1 MGKWPKTMG
10 SEKKKTIRVRAGSKA
25 PRRGRAGKTV
35 YVGMSA
41 DLIHPGHLN
50 IIREAS
56 RYGRVIVGLLTDG
69 AIASYKRLPFMSLEQ
84 RRQIVENLKNV
95 SEVVMQETLDYVP
108 NLRRLKPDFVVH
120 GDDWRTGVQREVRQR
135 VIEAL
140 QEWGG
145 RLIEPPYTPGISSSQ
160 LNNALKEIGTTP
172 GSRLR
177 MLRRLLTV
185 KDLIRVMEAH
195 NGLTGLIVEK
205 SRVMVDNQAREF
217 DALWLSSLTDS
228 TAKGRPDNGSVDL
241 TSRLTTLNSILEI
254 TTKPIIFDGDSGG
267 LAEHFAIMVK
277 TLERMGISAVII
289 EDKVGL
295 KENSLLEGAGSQ
307 QQDSIASF
315 CHKIRFGKKAQFT
328 DDFMV
333 IARIE
338 SLILGAGMEDAL
350 RRAEAYIA
358 AGADGIMIH
367 SKSKDAGEV
376 LRFCREYGSFP
387 RRVPLVAVPST
398 YSQVNETELAAAGVR
413 IVIYANQLL
422 RSAYPAMVR
431 TAESILRHGRA
442 WDCEAE
448 CLPVREI
455 LRLIP
460 GAE

>member
-1 MGKWPKTMG
+1 MKTK
-10 SEKKKTIRVRAGSKA
+10 ERKPTVRRAAAARRK
-25 PRRGRAGKTV
+25 RGRAEKTV

-56 RYGRVIVGLLTDG
+56 RYGRVVVGLLTDG
-69 AIASYKRLPFMSLEQ
+69 AIASYKRLPYMALEQ
-84 RRQIVENLKNV
+84 RKMIVENIKNV
-95 SEVVMQETLDYVP
+95 SEVVLQETLDYVP

-120 GDDWRTGVQREVRQR
+120 GDDWRTGVQREVRER
-135 VIEAL
+135 VIAAL
-140 QEWGG
+140 KEWGG
-145 RLIEPPYTPGISSSQ
+145 RLIEPEYTQGISSTQ
-160 LNNALKEIGTTP
+160 LNNSLKEIGTTP
-172 GSRLR
+172 GIRLK
-177 MLRRLLTV
+177 MLRRLLAV
-185 KDLIRVMEAH
+185 KELVRVLEVH
-195 NGLTGLIVEK
+195 SGLTGLIAEK
-205 SRVMVDNQAREF
+205 ARVTVGNQQREF

-241 TSRLTTLNSILEI
+241 TSRLLTLNNILEI
-254 TTKPIIFDGDSGG
+254 TTKPIFFDGDSGG
-267 LAEHFAIMVK
+267 VPEHFAVMVK

-295 KENSLLEGAGSQ
+295 KENSLLEAGGSQ
-307 QQDSIASF
+307 QQDTVAGFSK
-315 CHKIRFGKKAQFT
+315 KIQFGKRAQFT

-338 SLILGAGMEDAL
+338 SLILGAGMADAL

-367 SKSKDAGEV
+367 SKQKDPGEI
-376 LRFCREYGSFP
+376 LRFCSAYASFT

-398 YSQVNETELAAAGVR
+398 YSQVTEKELAAAGVR

-442 WDCEAE
+442 LECEKD
-448 CLPVREI
+448 CLPIREI

-460 GAE
+460 GGE

>member
-1 MGKWPKTMG
+1 MKTQKQKPGKSHVNVKTRR
-10 SEKKKTIRVRAGSKA
+10 KDKA
-25 PRRGRAGKTV
+25 EKTV

-50 IIREAS
+50 IIREATK
-56 RYGRVIVGLLTDG
+56 YGRVIVGVLTDG

-84 RRQIVENLKNV
+84 RQEIVENLKGV
-95 SEVVMQETLDYVP
+95 SEVVQQDTLDYVP
-108 NLRRLKPDFVVH
+108 NLRRLRPDFVVH
-120 GDDWRTGVQREVRQR
+120 GDDWRTGVQHEIRQR
-135 VIEAL
+135 VIDAL
-140 QEWGG
+140 KEWGG
-145 RLIEPPYTPGISSSQ
+145 QLIEPEYTRGISSTQ
-160 LNNALKEIGTTP
+160 LNNSLKEIGTTP
-172 GSRLR
+172 GIRLK
-177 MLRRLLTV
+177 MLRRLLAV
-185 KDLIRVMEAH
+185 KGLVRVMEAH

-205 SRVMVDNQAREF
+205 TRLMVGNQAREF

-254 TTKPIIFDGDSGG
+254 TTKPIVFDGDSGG

-295 KENSLLEGAGSQ
+295 KENSLLEENGGQ
-307 QQDSIASF
+307 EQDSIANF
-315 CHKIRFGKKAQFT
+315 CRKIQYGKKAQFT
-328 DDFMV
+328 ADFMV

-338 SLILGAGMEDAL
+338 SLILGAGLDDAL

-367 SKSKDAGEV
+367 SKMKDPGEV
-376 LRFCREYGSFP
+376 LSFCRKYAAFQ

-398 YSQVNETELAAAGVR
+398 YCQVYESELAAAGVNV
-413 IVIYANQLL
+413 VIYANQLL

-431 TAESILRHGRA
+431 TAESILRDGRA
-442 WDCEAE
+442 LDSEKE
-448 CLPVREI
+448 CLPIREI

-460 GAE
+460 GGS

>member
-1 MGKWPKTMG
+1 
-10 SEKKKTIRVRAGSKA
+10 
-25 PRRGRAGKTV
+25 
-35 YVGMSA
+35 MSA

-50 IIREAS
+50 IIREA
-56 RYGRVIVGLLTDG
+56 RKYGRVIVGLLTDG

-84 RRQIVENLKNV
+84 RKQVVESIKDV
-95 SEVVMQETLDYVP
+95 SQVVLQETLDYVP

-135 VIEAL
+135 VIAVL
-140 QEWGG
+140 REWGG
-145 RLIEPPYTPGISSSQ
+145 RLIEPRYTEGISSSR
-160 LNNALKEIGTTP
+160 LNNALKETGTTP
-172 GSRLR
+172 GIRLK
-177 MLRRLLTV
+177 MLRRLLEV
-185 KDLIRVMEAH
+185 KRLLRVMEAH

-205 SRVMVDNQAREF
+205 TRVTAGNEAREF
-217 DALWLSSLTDS
+217 DAQWLSSLTDS

-241 TSRLTTLNSILEI
+241 TSRLATLNNILEI

-289 EDKVGL
+289 EDKIGL
-295 KENSLLEGAGSQ
+295 KENSLVEKKDCQ
-307 QQDSIASF
+307 RQDSIAGF
-315 CHKIRFGKKAQFT
+315 CHKIRFGKQAQFT

-367 SKSKDAGEV
+367 SKSKDPGEV
-376 LRFCREYGSFP
+376 LRFCREYRRFP
-387 RRVPLVAVPST
+387 LRVPLVAVPST
-398 YSQVNETELAAAGVR
+398 YSQVSEEELAAAGVR

-422 RSAYPAMVR
+422 RSAYPAMIR

-442 WDCEAE
+442 LESE
-448 CLPVREI
+448 SESLPIRDI

-460 GAE
+460 GGE